1 MNIILRDMLD
11 NDGVKFNKSVLEGLS
26 TIYLKNAPDY
36 LDAVI
41 KSAMNTLAPEL
52 PLVYKGYRRL
62 TPLEDFYNNI
72 NAAMTKDVVDISIN
86 YLYKVAFGLE
96 LDGES
101 IERVIALPYVD
112 EGGYMKLSDANYG
125 LVPVLSEYPISPA
138 PGEVFIRLLR
148 DKLIVKRMERKILI
162 DGEPEARPIIF
173 SKSYKLLD
181 KVNDV
186 VPQALYMFVKH
197 GFYGAYEKYFKTKP
211 ILIVGDANTDHLKE
225 EYVCY
230 TTLGVKPKLIKVPN
244 YIPHTV
250 KIFIKRKDITPF
262 LETVMAS
269 LIYSFD
275 IAPQLAG
282 NIKHVAGIKKKP
294 ETDLT
299 FNNID
304 DESIFWIT
312 LLGRV
317 IFKNKYSTDRIQVD
331 MLEHINILNGYLDN
345 IVKEKLT
352 EIDIYIDD
360 FYELTAWVIE
370 HFNELTMNSE
380 KHSSDIKNRYLDLPY
395 YVLFDLIVGINKAF
409 LEIKRAYAKDKLTLK
424 EGNRIFNNYF
434 STKRI
439 YGLINSSGVNLTVVP
454 LDYSGDSMYFK
465 MTSILEDY
473 SKRFWSSLNVSNCGN
488 PLRAA

>member
-1 MNIILRDMLD
+1 MNIILKDLLD
-11 NDGVKFNKSVLEGLS
+11 NDGVKFNKNVLEGLS
-26 TIYLKNAPDY
+26 TIYLKNAPEY

-41 KSAMNTLAPEL
+41 KSAMNTLSPEL
-52 PLVYKGYRRL
+52 PLIYKGYRRL

-72 NAAMTKDVVDISIN
+72 NAAMTKDVVDISTN
-86 YLYKVAFGLE
+86 YLYKVAYGFE
-96 LDGES
+96 LDGEP

-162 DGEPEARPIIF
+162 NGEPEARPIIF

-197 GFYGAYEKYFKTKP
+197 GFYGTYKKYFNTKP
-211 ILIVGDANTDHLKE
+211 IIIIGDANTDHLKE

-230 TTLGVKPKLIKVPN
+230 TTLGIKPKLIKVPN

-250 KIFIKRKDITPF
+250 KIFIKRKDVTPF
-262 LETVMAS
+262 LETVTAS

-294 ETDLT
+294 DTDLT

-304 DESIFWIT
+304 DESIYWIT

-370 HFNELTMNSE
+370 HFNELTINSE
-380 KHSSDIKNRYLDLPY
+380 KHSSDINNRYLDLPY

-409 LEIKRAYAKDKLTLK
+409 LEFKRAFAKDKLTLK
-424 EGNRIFNNYF
+424 EVNRLFNNYF

-439 YGLINSSGVNLTVVP
+439 YGLINSSGVNLTIVP
-454 LDYSGDSMYFK
+454 LD
-465 MTSILEDY
+465 
-473 SKRFWSSLNVSNCGN
+473 
-488 PLRAA
+488 